1 MARRTRSGT
10 AARQPLTRERVLR
23 AALAFA
29 DERSLEELSMRK
41 LAQGLGVEAM
51 SLYNHVESKDDI
63 VSGMVALVV
72 DEIEAPSPGGDW
84 KAEFRKSA
92 ISAHEALS
100 RHRWAATVW
109 MSSGGRGGDRMQH
122 AEAALRCLREAGF
135 SKDLTYHAFHVW
147 QGYALGFTLQELN
160 FPHDRE
166 SLKEMAATF
175 LREFPTDEFPYL
187 AEHIEQHI
195 EPPLEE
201 HQGAFEFGLD
211 LILDRLEHLRDAA
224 AQERP

>member
-1 MARRTRSGT
+1 MARKTTSKT
-10 AARQPLTRERVLR
+10 AARRPLTRERVLR
-23 AALAFA
+23 AALAYA
-29 DERSLEELSMRK
+29 DERGLEELSMRK
-41 LAQGLGVEAM
+41 LAQELGVEAM

-63 VSGMVALVV
+63 VNGIVGLVV
-72 DEIEAPSPGGDW
+72 DEIEKPAGSDW
-84 KAEFRKSA
+84 KAALRQSA

-100 RHRWAATVW
+100 RHRWAAKVW
-109 MSSGGRGGDRMQH
+109 MTSGSGRDRMGH

-166 SLKEMAATF
+166 ELKQMAARF
-175 LREFPTDEFPYL
+175 LSEFPTDEYPHL
-187 AEHIEQHI
+187 AEHIEQHT
-195 EPPLEE
+195 EPPLQQ

-211 LILDRLEHLRDAA
+211 LILEGLERARA
-224 AQERP
+224 GT

>member
-1 MARRTRSGT
+1 
-10 AARQPLTRERVLR
+10 LTRERVLR

-29 DERSLEELSMRK
+29 DERGLEKLSMRK
-41 LAQGLGVEAM
+41 LAQELGVEAM
-51 SLYNHVESKDDI
+51 SLYNHVDNKDDI
-63 VSGMVALVV
+63 VRGIVNLVV
-72 DEIEAPSPGGDW
+72 DEVELPAGGDW
-84 KAEFRKSA
+84 KAALRRSA

-109 MSSGGRGGDRMQH
+109 MTSGSGRERMGH

-135 SKDLTYHAFHVW
+135 AKDLTYHAFHVW

-166 SLKEMAATF
+166 ELKEMAASF
-175 LREFPTDEFPYL
+175 LRDFPTDELPYL
-187 AEHIEQHI
+187 AEHIEQHVD
-195 EPPLEE
+195 PPLQE

-211 LILDRLEHLRDAA
+211 LILDGLERLRDAA
-224 AQERP
+224 